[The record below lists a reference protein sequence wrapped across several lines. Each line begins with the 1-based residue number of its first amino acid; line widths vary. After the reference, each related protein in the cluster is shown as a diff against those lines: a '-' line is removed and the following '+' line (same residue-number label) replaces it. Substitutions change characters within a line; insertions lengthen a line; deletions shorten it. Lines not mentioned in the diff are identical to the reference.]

1 MAKTTGKSTYNNK
14 EKYAEPCSSHSK
26 DFLIGGLI
34 GGLIGAAAALLLA
47 PKSGKELRSD
57 LASTEGGQYICH
69 KANELKQSVA
79 QKSEE
84 LTEQYKAA
92 TTEISEKVAEQ
103 YSLICENINT
113 LKQTLIDA
121 QAEVIEEIEEE
132 LEEEMQEEKE
142 KENRQ

>member
-1 MAKTTGKSTYNNK
+1 MGKTTGKSANYTK

-26 DFLIGGLI
+26 DLLIGGLI
-34 GGLIGAAAALLLA
+34 GGMIGAAAALLLA

-57 LASTEGGQYICH
+57 LASTEGGQYICQ
-69 KANELKQSVA
+69 KANELK

-103 YSLICENINT
+103 YSLICENINA

-121 QAEVIEEIEEE
+121 QAEVMEEIKEE
-132 LEEEMQEEKE
+132 LEEEK
-142 KENRQ
+142 